1 MFSLA
6 FGSPRTNASVV
17 TIAIGRYTVHLLP
30 YKTHRC
36 WGLRHPACDGYD
48 GIKFRD
54 FGLGG
59 LALFCWY
66 CES

>member
-6 FGSPRTNASVV
+6 FGSPRTNAGVV

-30 YKTHRC
+30 YKTHR
-36 WGLRHPACDGYD
+36 PACDGYD